1 MHTIPLP
8 KKNTSAEEHRFSRG
22 EIFFAFAFLFTS
34 SVLHTEL
41 KLSNSKKQLQ
51 RTYKTF
57 PPGEPGTWSCLLSKW
72 TKDAGSG
79 WQGLLAWDCLSQ
91 WGTVVMKLA
100 LRAVPVCRL
109 FVPQCCSFQGY
120 NVVWN
125 QTRLKGTAKGG
136 VGPSLHQRLLGA
148 PCKHPRGDFAFSAWD
163 GMFQEALLQ
172 RNVRT
177 LKCLLLIM
185 GSGMIYL
192 DTFDCTTA

>member
-125 QTRLKGTAKGG
+125 QTRLKGTEREVWGRHCTSGSQGLPANTPGGTLLFQHEMACFRKHSCKG
-136 VGPSLHQRLLGA
+136 
-148 PCKHPRGDFAFSAWD
+148 
-163 GMFQEALLQ
+163 
-172 RNVRT
+172 T
-177 LKCLLLIM
+177 
-185 GSGMIYL
+185 SGL
-192 DTFDCTTA
+192 